1 MSDSMKTFYDLSAEE
16 ALKLFNCTEV
26 GLDEEVIEQ
35 RLIKYGRNVLPE
47 PASTPWFVLLFN
59 QVKSF
64 LIILLIVAAIVSY
77 ILGDTADAMIII
89 VAVVINMVVGFIQE
103 WKAEKSVEA
112 LRRVIAQQAKVRRGG
127 KEALIPVEQLVPG
140 DILLLDAGDKV
151 PADARLLKLN
161 DFTTNEAPLTGESNE
176 VVKSLEKIDASAV
189 IGDRVNMVFLGTTVL
204 QGSAEAVVTHTGV
217 NTEIGKIAALLDK
230 ADSGE
235 TPLQKKLDRFARG
248 VGIAVILIC
257 VALFIVGV
265 LVGMDPLEIFTISV
279 AVAVSAIPEGLVVAV
294 TVILALGMQRI
305 LKRNALVRNLQ
316 AAETLGS
323 TSVICTDKTG
333 TITEGKMEVVSV
345 VTAKQE
351 FQDLHHVRRNDPTEL
366 SELIFAVQLGML
378 CNDAHVTEN
387 DSGLKDS
394 IIVGNLTEQALLRAG
409 MAVGIDHVILK
420 SEEPRISTIP
430 FNSKNKFMAT
440 LHKHPELGKRI
451 YMKGAPEKIVAMST
465 QVRSG
470 EQAIAFDDEMKSKF
484 ENEFEKCSRKGLRI
498 LGLAY
503 KNVLESTEE
512 IAEQDCTDMIFAGFV
527 GIKDPLRPNI
537 AETFAKTKA
546 AGIRTVMITGD
557 HKLTAQAIAAEV
569 GLLVEDKNILTGDEL
584 HAMTQEE
591 LNSRVEDITVYA
603 RVSPEDKLNIINA
616 WKSRGKVVAMTGDG
630 VNDSPALKTASI
642 GVALG
647 SGTDVAKEAADI
659 VLLDDRFETIV
670 AAVEEGRGIFDN
682 IRKVVLFLM
691 SDSFSEVVVIS
702 FAIMLGLPVPLT
714 AAQILWINLV
724 SDGFPSVA
732 LTVDPKD
739 EGIMD
744 EPPRSL
750 RESVLNNEM
759 KILIFI
765 ISVVTGILNI
775 LVFWYYLKT
784 TNNLELSRSVVFLSL
799 SIDSLIYV
807 FSIRQLRRPLFSRG
821 IFKNRWLLLG
831 VAASF
836 FIQLSAFY
844 VPPLSRLMKT
854 VPLGLRDWGVA
865 ITIATLVIMV
875 TEIIKYIFNRRH
887 RRTNYKNRSALA

>member
-1 MSDSMKTFYDLSAEE
+1 MKTFYDLSAEE

>member
-1 MSDSMKTFYDLSAEE
+1 M
-16 ALKLFNCTEV
+16 LF
-26 GLDEEVIEQ
+26 
-35 RLIKYGRNVLPE
+35 
-47 PASTPWFVLLFN
+47 
-59 QVKSF
+59 
-64 LIILLIVAAIVSY
+64 
-77 ILGDTADAMIII
+77 
-89 VAVVINMVVGFIQE
+89 
-103 WKAEKSVEA
+103 
-112 LRRVIAQQAKVRRGG
+112 
-127 KEALIPVEQLVPG
+127 
-140 DILLLDAGDKV
+140 
-151 PADARLLKLN
+151 
-161 DFTTNEAPLTGESNE
+161 
-176 VVKSLEKIDASAV
+176 
-189 IGDRVNMVFLGTTVL
+189 
-204 QGSAEAVVTHTGV
+204 
-217 NTEIGKIAALLDK
+217 
-230 ADSGE
+230 
-235 TPLQKKLDRFARG
+235 
-248 VGIAVILIC
+248 
-257 VALFIVGV
+257 
-265 LVGMDPLEIFTISV
+265 
-279 AVAVSAIPEGLVVAV
+279 
-294 TVILALGMQRI
+294 
-305 LKRNALVRNLQ
+305 
-316 AAETLGS
+316 
-323 TSVICTDKTG
+323 
-333 TITEGKMEVVSV
+333 
-345 VTAKQE
+345 
-351 FQDLHHVRRNDPTEL
+351 
-366 SELIFAVQLGML
+366 
-378 CNDAHVTEN
+378 
-387 DSGLKDS
+387 
-394 IIVGNLTEQALLRAG
+394 
-409 MAVGIDHVILK
+409 
-420 SEEPRISTIP
+420 
-430 FNSKNKFMAT
+430 
-440 LHKHPELGKRI
+440 
-451 YMKGAPEKIVAMST
+451 
-465 QVRSG
+465 RS
-470 EQAIAFDDEMKSKF
+470 
-484 ENEFEKCSRKGLRI
+484 
-498 LGLAY
+498 
-503 KNVLESTEE
+503 
-512 IAEQDCTDMIFAGFV
+512 
-527 GIKDPLRPNI
+527 PLRPNI